1 MTIGKL
7 LSSKCLLTSEITL
20 IDYHIGLLKTDL
32 EDFEEKFPI
41 VKGKSEVEKAD
52 FLLNLYKGK
61 ISNLLKKEEGK
72 H

>member
-1 MTIGKL
+1 MKLGKL

-32 EDFEEKFPI
+32 EDFEEKFSI
-41 VKGKSEVEKAD
+41 IKEKSEVETAD

-61 ISNLLKKEEGK
+61 ISNRLKKEEGR

>member
-1 MTIGKL
+1 MRLGKL
-7 LSSKCLLTSEITL
+7 LSSKCLLTSEIIL

-32 EDFEEKFPI
+32 EDFEEKFSI
-41 VKGKSEVEKAD
+41 IKEKSEVETAD

-61 ISNLLKKEEGK
+61 ISNRLKKEEGR

>member
-20 IDYHIGLLKTDL
+20 IDYHLGGLKTDL
-32 EDFEEKFPI
+32 EDCEEQFPR
-41 VKGKSEVEKAD
+41 VTGTREGEKAD
-52 FLLNLYKGK
+52 FVLNLYKGK